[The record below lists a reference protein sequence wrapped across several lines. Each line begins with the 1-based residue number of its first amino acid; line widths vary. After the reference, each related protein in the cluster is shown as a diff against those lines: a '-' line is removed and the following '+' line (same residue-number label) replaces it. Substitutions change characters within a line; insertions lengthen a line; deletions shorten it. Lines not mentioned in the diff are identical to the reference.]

1 MLEWLPVVQDAI
13 DYIERNLLSVKG
25 SVEVAEHVYMSE
37 PYLQKGFQVLTGFS
51 VGEYIR
57 NRKLYEA
64 ALEIQDT
71 NNRISSIAQQFG
83 YESQESFTK
92 AFLRF
97 HGISP
102 NSVRKNLL
110 DGNCSIKS
118 FLPISVNMSIK
129 GGEHSGF
136 RVLRK
141 GKLIFVGIKKE
152 LPIANLSESLL
163 SFWNEI
169 RRYYNIN
176 ETSGET
182 LCQGSINDNNL
193 ARAIQENSVGE
204 YGIVLERTK
213 TKIVYMIAGR
223 YSGGTIPSGMT
234 AVTFENSLWVV
245 CDKTSLLFSESLESD
260 LEEVCHRIEKYSEY
274 RPLSDNCIDWFEG
287 IDHMWKETIS
297 RKTVWIPVCEKDTTD
312 NTQAKKKHKILFL
325 AIVVFILFI
334 GSIGIVHYLT
344 RQKPQKEEVQFGANS
359 GDETKNA
366 ERTICRILTEVG
378 LESSEVEF
386 SNGVAQIL
394 YYTDGNGDGYT
405 EKDYLKMESF
415 KNALNAEKGLS
426 FRIRISVCSQSGK
439 VLHSEEWTLESE

>member
-57 NRKLYEA
+57 NRRLYEA
-64 ALEIQDT
+64 ALEIQNT

-110 DGNCSIKS
+110 DGNCSFKS

-204 YGIVLERTK
+204 YGIV
-213 TKIVYMIAGR
+213 
-223 YSGGTIPSGMT
+223 
-234 AVTFENSLWVV
+234 
-245 CDKTSLLFSESLESD
+245 
-260 LEEVCHRIEKYSEY
+260 
-274 RPLSDNCIDWFEG
+274 
-287 IDHMWKETIS
+287 
-297 RKTVWIPVCEKDTTD
+297 
-312 NTQAKKKHKILFL
+312 
-325 AIVVFILFI
+325 
-334 GSIGIVHYLT
+334 
-344 RQKPQKEEVQFGANS
+344 
-359 GDETKNA
+359 
-366 ERTICRILTEVG
+366 
-378 LESSEVEF
+378 
-386 SNGVAQIL
+386 
-394 YYTDGNGDGYT
+394 
-405 EKDYLKMESF
+405 
-415 KNALNAEKGLS
+415 
-426 FRIRISVCSQSGK
+426 
-439 VLHSEEWTLESE
+439 